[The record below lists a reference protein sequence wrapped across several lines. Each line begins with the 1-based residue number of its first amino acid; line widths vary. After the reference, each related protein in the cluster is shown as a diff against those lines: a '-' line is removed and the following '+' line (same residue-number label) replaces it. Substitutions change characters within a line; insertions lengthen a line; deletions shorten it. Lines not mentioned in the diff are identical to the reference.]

1 MKGAP
6 PVPTVLGP
14 TPGTISEIT
23 GEIVDADAIEI
34 GVLYSRA
41 GQGVFDSVHYAIQCG
56 ERLTE
61 KKAMMTKRGQWL
73 AWLENNAGVLG
84 FSNASTA
91 QRMMKAA
98 KTALTR
104 DLDTIGFEEATQLN
118 REIWGNNTT
127 RATAQTGDNEW
138 YTPAEYIEMVRE
150 VLGDIDLDPASTAE
164 AQKVVKANDWVSAD
178 SNGLLQE
185 WLGRVWLNPPY
196 AQPLISEFVSKLIE
210 EYSAGRTDSAIM
222 LTNNSTD
229 TAWWHE
235 AANAASAICFTRG
248 RIQFYKPAGG
258 PSAPLQGQVFFY
270 YGKNIEM
277 FTLHF
282 QEIGFVA
289 VPR

>member
-1 MKGAP
+1 M
-6 PVPTVLGP
+6 
-14 TPGTISEIT
+14 SEIT

-34 GVLYSRA
+34 GALYSKA

-61 KKAMMTKRGQWL
+61 KKAMMAKRGQWL
-73 AWLENNAGVLG
+73 SWLESNAGVLG

-98 KTALTR
+98 KTALAR

-118 REIWGNNTT
+118 REIWGHNTT

-138 YTPAEYIEMVRE
+138 FTPAEYIEMARG
-150 VLGDIDLDPASTAE
+150 VLGDIDLDPASSAE
-164 AQKVVKANDWVSAD
+164 AQEVVKA
-178 SNGLLQE
+178 SNWHGVDTDGLLHE
-185 WLGRVWLNPPY
+185 WYGQIWLNPPY
-196 AQPLISEFVSKLIE
+196 AQPLISEFVSKLIG
-210 EYSAGRTDSAIM
+210 EYSAGRISSAIM

-229 TAWWHE
+229 TAWWHD
-235 AANAASAICFTRG
+235 AASVAGAICFTRG
-248 RIQFYKPAGG
+248 RVQFYKQDGG

-270 YGKNIEM
+270 FGEDVET